1 MVVCLYAWKRKI
13 QFPPNA
19 ILESNKTKAF
29 TLTNAHE
36 IFFFIINMTV
46 IKNKLPIKPRIKA
59 ISLED
64 KSMYLTNTPIVP
76 KMIIDNRNENF
87 DFIVYSFESA
97 KPLIFRGAGDIG
109 SGFQVNRFVFDNDI
123 MIPQF

>member
-1 MVVCLYAWKRKI
+1 MNI
-13 QFPPNA
+13 
-19 ILESNKTKAF
+19 
-29 TLTNAHE
+29 
-36 IFFFIINMTV
+36 TV
-46 IKNKLPIKPRIKA
+46 IKNKLPIKPRNKA

-87 DFIVYSFESA
+87 DFIVYSFESVE
-97 KPLIFRGAGDIG
+97 PLIFRGGGDIG